1 LKYRSGVTR
10 PFKYQNTGRAT
21 VQTPSRGI
29 PVYMLGWF
37 LLSVGGALRSA
48 VVWLLPRWVSVRRWT
63 GRLLAVGGL
72 AVALGLESIADI
84 PSAGPEAV
92 GPFYPGAAA
101 IGFVCLVL
109 AVALPVAYW
118 MVAFGTATGSLLGR
132 RVVALGRALVPG
144 RRRPGSTGRTRR
156 GHGGRGRDRQS
167 RPR

>member
-1 LKYRSGVTR
+1 VTR
-10 PFKYQNTGRAT
+10 PFKYRDSGRAT
-21 VQTPSRGI
+21 VQTPPRGI

-37 LLSVGGALRSA
+37 LLSVGGAFRSA
-48 VVWLLPRWVSVRRWT
+48 IVWLLPVWASVRRWT

-109 AVALPVAYW
+109 ALVIPVVYWAVAL
-118 MVAFGTATGSLLGR
+118 GTATGSLLGR

-144 RRRPGSTGRTRR
+144 RRQPGTTGRTRR
-156 GHGGRGRDRQS
+156 DHGGHGRDRRS

>member
-1 LKYRSGVTR
+1 MTR
-10 PFKYQNTGRAT
+10 PFKYQDSGRAT

-29 PVYMLGWF
+29 LVYMLGWF
-37 LLSVGGALRSA
+37 LLSVGGAARSA
-48 VVWLLPRWVSVRRWT
+48 VVWLLPGWVSVRRWT

-84 PSAGPEAV
+84 PSAGPDAV

-101 IGFVCLVL
+101 IGFVCLALALVVPVVYW
-109 AVALPVAYW
+109 AVAL
-118 MVAFGTATGSLLGR
+118 GTATGSLLGR

-144 RRRPGSTGRTRR
+144 RRPPDSTGRSRR
-156 GHGGRGRDRQS
+156 DHGGRGCDRRS